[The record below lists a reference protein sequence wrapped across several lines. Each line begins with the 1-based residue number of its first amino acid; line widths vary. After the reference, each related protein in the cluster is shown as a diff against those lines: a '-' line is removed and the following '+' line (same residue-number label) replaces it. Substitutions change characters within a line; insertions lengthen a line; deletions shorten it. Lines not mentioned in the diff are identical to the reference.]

1 MTKVLLDTHVFL
13 WVLDDPVRIPR
24 RWLEFFDSPRTELF
38 LSAASAWEI
47 AIKCQLKKLRLPLA
61 PVDYLRTRCAALGI
75 ESIPIT
81 FAHASAI
88 VSLPPHHRD
97 PFDRML
103 VAQAFVDDLTLA
115 SLDPVFS
122 RYDVRRLS
130 MTSPLIHATKAGAKR
145 TRTRTRRVS

>member
-13 WVLDDPVRIPR
+13 WVLDDPRRVPR

-47 AIKCQLKKLRLPLA
+47 AIKCQLKKLQLPLA
-61 PVDYLRTRCAALGI
+61 PADYLRTRCTELGI
-75 ESIPIT
+75 DSIPIT
-81 FAHASAI
+81 FAHASATAT
-88 VSLPPHHRD
+88 LPPHHRD

-103 VAQAFVDDLTLA
+103 VAQAFVEDLTLA

-122 RYDVRRLS
+122 RYHVRRLGL
-130 MTSPLIHATKAGAKR
+130 TSPLILAAKAGSKR
-145 TRTRTRRVS
+145 PRFRARRPR